1 MDFVM
6 PCIIGAI
13 SLYGLIK
20 KVPVFDAFMVGA
32 KDGLKTVYS
41 IAPTMIGLIVCVS
54 MLKASGALTLL
65 CEWMKPLCEKI
76 GFPPELLP
84 MTLLRPISG
93 GGSTAL
99 LNQVLSDFGADSFIG
114 RCASVIA
121 GSTETTFYAITMYFG
136 AVKIKKIRHTLF
148 AALAADFTAAV
159 MAIVTVSLYFE

>member
-6 PCIIGAI
+6 PCIIGAV

-20 KVPVFDAFMVGA
+20 KVPVFDAFVIGA

-41 IAPTMIGLIVCVS
+41 IAPTLIGLIVCVS

-65 CEWMKPLCEKI
+65 CEWMSPVCEKI
-76 GFPPELLP
+76 GFPSQLLP
-84 MTLLRPISG
+84 MTLLRPVSG

-99 LNQVLSDFGADSFIG
+99 LNQVLKDNGPDSFIG

-148 AALAADFTAAV
+148 SALAADFTAAV
-159 MAIVTVSLYFE
+159 IAVVTVSLYFE

>member
-6 PCIIGAI
+6 PCIIGAV

-20 KVPVFDAFMVGA
+20 KVPVFEAFTVGA
-32 KDGLKTVYS
+32 KDGLKTIYA

-54 MLKASGALTLL
+54 MLKASGALALL
-65 CEWMKPLCEKI
+65 CEWMSPVCEKI
-76 GFPPELLP
+76 GFPSELLP

-99 LNQVLSDFGADSFIG
+99 LNQVLKDNGPDSFIG

-159 MAIVTVSLYFE
+159 MAVLTVSLYFE